1 MPAAGDA
8 HPALAANAEH
18 QLMARIRLPLDAV
31 VGPTGTGKSDAGI
44 AIAKHIES
52 LGGSAE
58 IINSDSMQFY
68 RGMDIGTAKLA
79 PEDRGGVEHHLL
91 DWLEITDEST
101 AAEYQ
106 PVARGKILELQ
117 AAGKTP
123 ILVGGSML
131 YIAAVLNE
139 FGFAARDENVR
150 AELEAELERI
160 GESEL
165 YRKLMSLAPDTAS
178 RIDPKNGRRIVRAL
192 EVVTITGED
201 FAAKLPDLN
210 ESWQPV
216 LEIGLNSD
224 RAHLVNRLHLRA
236 AKMWDNGIL
245 EEAKSLIPQGIREGK
260 TSSHAIGYAQALAQL
275 DSVLTEPEAIEE
287 TSRLTA
293 RYARRQMSWFRRDP
307 RINWF
312 DYQDENL
319 MPSITRAVTDYLN
332 E

>member
-1 MPAAGDA
+1 M
-8 HPALAANAEH
+8 
-18 QLMARIRLPLDAV
+18 
-31 VGPTGTGKSDAGI
+31 
-44 AIAKHIES
+44 
-52 LGGSAE
+52 
-58 IINSDSMQFY
+58 
-68 RGMDIGTAKLA
+68 
-79 PEDRGGVEHHLL
+79 GVEHHLL

-106 PVARGKILELQ
+106 PVARGKIVELQ
-117 AAGKTP
+117 ARGVTP

-139 FGFAARDENVR
+139 FGFAARDEDVR
-150 AELEAELERI
+150 KQLESDLLKV

-165 YRKLMSLAPDTAS
+165 YRRLLVLAPDTAS

-224 RAHLVNRLHLRA
+224 RAHLVERLERRA
-236 AKMWDNGIL
+236 GRMWEQGL
-245 EEAKSLIPQGIREGK
+245 VAEVESLIPMGIREGK
-260 TSSHAIGYAQALAQL
+260 TSSQAIGYAQALAQL
-275 DSVLTEPEAIEE
+275 DGSLSEAEAIAD
-287 TSRLTA
+287 TARLTA

-307 RINWF
+307 RIQWL
-312 DYQDENL
+312 DYQDTQATQSAL
-319 MPSITRAVTDYLN
+319 GLVTQHLN
-332 E
+332 A